1 MLLKEGGY
9 IMPYTNVTINGLK
22 MPIPEKSTIKDII
35 EKFFDLRCEFL
46 VSKNS
51 KPIPTCRYQI
61 CRVKENDILQIV
73 TYSKYCYKL
82 SKRTIIKKEKKK
94 GKE

>member
-1 MLLKEGGY
+1 MLY
-9 IMPYTNVTINGLK
+9 NNVIINGLR

-46 VSKNS
+46 VNKNS
-51 KPIPTCRYQI
+51 RPIPNHRYQI

-73 TYSKYCYKL
+73 SYSKYCYKL
-82 SKRTIIKKEKKK
+82 SKRTIIKE
-94 GKE
+94 GK

>member
-1 MLLKEGGY
+1 ML
-9 IMPYTNVTINGLK
+9 YTNVTINGLK

-46 VSKNS
+46 VNRNS
-51 KPIPTCRYQI
+51 KPIPNCRYHI
-61 CRVKENDILQIV
+61 CKVKENDILQII
-73 TYSKYCYKL
+73 TYSKHCYKL
-82 SKRTIIKKEKKK
+82 PKRTIIKKEKKK

>member
-1 MLLKEGGY
+1 MA
-9 IMPYTNVTINGLK
+9 YTNITVNGLK
-22 MPIPEKSTIKDII
+22 MPIEEKSTVKDVI

-51 KPIPTCRYQI
+51 KSIPVHRYQM

-73 TYSKYCYKL
+73 TYCKQCYQIR
-82 SKRTIIKKEKKK
+82 KRTIFKPEGEIQ
-94 GKE
+94 

>member
-1 MLLKEGGY
+1 
-9 IMPYTNVTINGLK
+9 MPTINGLK
-22 MPIPEKSTIKDII
+22 VPVQENSTIKDII

-51 KPIPTCRYQI
+51 KPVPSHRYQL

-73 TYSKYCYKL
+73 TYCKNCYIIH
-82 SKRTIIKKEKKK
+82 KRTIFKGANEIDINKK
-94 GKE
+94 GEK